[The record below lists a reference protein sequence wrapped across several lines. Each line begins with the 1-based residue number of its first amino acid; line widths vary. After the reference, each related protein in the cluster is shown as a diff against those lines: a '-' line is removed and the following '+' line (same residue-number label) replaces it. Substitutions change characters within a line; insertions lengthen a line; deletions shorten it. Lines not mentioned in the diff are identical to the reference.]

1 MANIK
6 FPGYLLQFSRYIAG
20 IVFIY
25 SGFVKGI
32 DPLGSAYK
40 FADYFTAFNI
50 SFLEP
55 YSLAFSIILSS
66 AEILIGIT
74 LVAGVHMIIASWA
87 ILLFM
92 SFFTVLTFIIAL
104 MDPVSDCGCF
114 GDALIL
120 TNWETFWKNVVLMV
134 FVIYLFINRRKF
146 GRFFSKPAM
155 EWSSVAG
162 FIILIL
168 VITGYSYLNL
178 PIIDFRPYN
187 VGANIEEKMSVPP
200 DAPGDEYDI
209 TLYYQKNGET
219 RPFSVDSLPDSSWEW
234 VRTESTLISKGY
246 EPPITGFYIESVG
259 DGTDYT
265 MDILTDEGYTFMM
278 IAWDLK
284 KVSGKALPEI
294 DQLAAWSA
302 ASGTNFICL
311 TGSPEPE
318 ITDFKARTGADYDFY
333 YSDEII
339 LKTMIRSNPG
349 IILLKEG
356 TIIGKWHYRNLP
368 DTGELKEKLLS
379 WSLEQQTGKERSL
392 VTLGYIMAALILI
405 LILNLIRLE
414 NARPAESISEV
425 PEHKKTE

>member
-1 MANIK
+1 MADKK
-6 FPGYLLQFSRYIAG
+6 FPGYLLQFSRFIAG
-20 IVFIY
+20 IVFVY

-40 FADYFTAFNI
+40 FADYFAAFNI
-50 SFLEP
+50 AFLEP

-66 AEILIGIT
+66 AEMLIGIT
-74 LVAGVHMIIASWA
+74 LIAGIHMIIASWA

-92 SFFTVLTFIIAL
+92 LFFTVLTFIIAL

-120 TNWETFWKNVVLMV
+120 TNWETFWKNAVLMV
-134 FVIYLFINRRKF
+134 LVIYLFINRKKYGPFFRK
-146 GRFFSKPAM
+146 PVM
-155 EWSSVAG
+155 EWSAVAG
-162 FIILIL
+162 FIFLIL
-168 VITGYSYLNL
+168 LITGYSYMNL
-178 PIIDFRPYN
+178 PVIDFRPYN

-200 DAPGDEYDI
+200 DAPGDEYEI

-246 EPPITGFYIESVG
+246 EPPITGFFIESVN

-265 MDILTDEGYTFMM
+265 LDILSDEGYSFMI
-278 IAWDLK
+278 IAYDLS
-284 KVSGKALPEI
+284 KVPEKALSEI
-294 DQLAAWSA
+294 NHLAAWSA

-311 TGSPEPE
+311 TGSPESE
-318 ITDFKARTGADYDFY
+318 ITEFKRRTGADYDFY
-333 YSDEII
+333 FSDEII

-349 IILLKEG
+349 LILLKEG
-356 TIIGKWHYRNLP
+356 TILGKWHYRNMP
-368 DTGELKEKLLS
+368 DTGELKENMLS
-379 WSLEQQTGKERSL
+379 WSLEEQTAKERSII
-392 VTLGYIMAALILI
+392 TLGYIMAALLFL

-414 NARPAESISEV
+414 NAKTAESISEGAGIQ
-425 PEHKKTE
+425 K